1 MLSSFILIIY
11 LGTTLAQPD
20 PSVSPLSW
28 QYGSSEMHHLI
39 QASSTTP
46 ALDAILADE
55 CLLLRKRTSE
65 QKAQLVQAN
74 FLVDLSEVARQED
87 NIRAGIRVLREAQP
101 ELKTAFSTCPTCHF
115 EYLQHK
121 NVTYFECDTLCKV
134 DRSGMVDNLEKIEEA
149 FHLEGHGSKLDLG
162 KIWIRTDQE
171 SKNKGKFLVD
181 YRVQVA
187 DGGHFVPIFPINTV
201 NHLPTV
207 CYDHANGRPT
217 RISECKN
224 LGAEIKYW
232 SNRRGTGKDTF
243 YERTHLKLLVR
254 LVLSKDYLFY
264 RDKGL
269 INETVSM
276 TMFQRKHL
284 RFEIVLPRSRIAQE
298 QESEKAS
305 CLCHR
310 PVSQLRLGL
319 STAEHHTL
327 VKLETHSRSLTL
339 GLEKER
345 LRHSGLPQLSN
356 VQHLLTST
364 LPENIP
370 SDLISAQDVFP
381 LQINSLSLSTQK
393 NQSDWNSIVTEL
405 GKNEHLLDNKFN
417 FTKKEANRSK
427 RGLPAMVATAAFSGL
442 FKAGIEVGK
451 PYFSS
456 QSSLVFEKLMKSKE
470 GILLEPSHLETNV
483 LSAGELQAYLEMNAN
498 AAIRYEVQPERL
510 KVKFLDFPNIEAATN
525 TNYSAAAFQQL
536 DSAIARSA
544 YFEAHILPTLPHLLL
559 RRLYPLIHSST
570 SSDSAIFVQI
580 QRAKSFVLLSYFY
593 EKLNKDSFVT
603 KFAFFALPCQVTNN
617 ELFTLAISNVTVEIG
632 TALQRDTSQT
642 QEYLCQ
648 SLFMTDKVV
657 TVKDHCQLE
666 EIAEEPVTTGLELNQ
681 GTLFLFDG
689 GNKIYLA
696 CQNQPARTLLL
707 TFRFNVFLISP
718 TCAIAVH
725 FTSGQRWHRAPLQQ
739 AGAAFTFLHILQ
751 YDPAYMR
758 SPLQK
763 NRIIMVILMTITILL
778 VLGIGAVVA
787 LLYFWR
793 RRYAVQISVS
803 PSLTNRNGSKER
815 ETSATYKATEKVD
828 NESMIVPDSLQLA
841 PPSTSQ
847 TVSKAAVSFAVEN
860 AAEIALCNKDSL
872 CETSQYKTSFP
883 YYSVSSMDDAQ
894 IHFSQPEKLSNNVE
908 WNNLPRMKVPRLS
921 LDSTWTEE
929 ESDVDSLLQEVAAR
943 LRPLQSPGMLRT
955 FKQTNEAIPSTSP
968 PQTKQT
974 KTITTHKPAQH

>member
-1 MLSSFILIIY
+1 MLSSFILIIH
-11 LGTTLAQPD
+11 LVITPAQQD
-20 PSVSPLSW
+20 PPVSPLSW

-39 QASSTTP
+39 QASSTKP
-46 ALDAILADE
+46 ALDAVLADE

-87 NIRAGIRVLREAQP
+87 NIRTGIRVLREAQP

-134 DRSGMVDNLEKIEEA
+134 ERSGMVDNLEKIEEA
-149 FHLEGHGSKLDLG
+149 FHLKEHGSNLDLG

-181 YRVQVA
+181 YKVQVA
-187 DGGHFVPIFPINTV
+187 DGAHLVPIFPINTV

-207 CYDHANGRPT
+207 CYDHADGRPT
-217 RISECKN
+217 RISECKD

-232 SNRRGTGKDTF
+232 NNRRGTGKDTF
-243 YERTHLKLLVR
+243 YERTHLKLLIR

-264 RDKGL
+264 KDKGL
-269 INETVSM
+269 INDTVSM
-276 TMFQRKHL
+276 AMFQRKNL

-364 LPENIP
+364 LPENKP
-370 SDLISAQDVFP
+370 SELISSKDVFP
-381 LQINSLSLSTQK
+381 LQISSSSMSNQK
-393 NQSDWNSIVTEL
+393 NQSDWDSIVAEL
-405 GKNEHLLDNKFN
+405 GKNEHLLDKMFN
-417 FTKKEANRSK
+417 FNKNETNRSK

-470 GILLEPSHLETNV
+470 GLLLEPSHLETNV

-498 AAIRYEVQPERL
+498 AAIRYEVQPDRL
-510 KVKFLDFPNIEAATN
+510 KVNFLDFPNIEAATT

-544 YFEAHILPTLPHLLL
+544 YFESYILPTLPHLLL
-559 RRLYPLIHSST
+559 RRLYPLIHGST
-570 SSDSAIFVQI
+570 SPDSAIFVQI

-603 KFAFFALPCQVTNN
+603 RFAFFALPCQMINN

-657 TVKDHCQLE
+657 TVTDHCQLKE
-666 EIAEEPVTTGLELNQ
+666 VAEEPVITGLELNQ

-689 GNKIYLA
+689 GDKIYLA

-718 TCAIAVH
+718 TCAISVH
-725 FTSGQRWHRAPLQQ
+725 FSSGQRWHRAPLQQ
-739 AGAAFTFLHILQ
+739 AETVFTFLHILQ
-751 YDPAYMR
+751 YDPAYMK
-758 SPLQK
+758 SPLQQ
-763 NRIIMVILMTITILL
+763 NRIIMGILMSITIFL
-778 VLGIGAVVA
+778 VLGIAAVIA

-803 PSLTNRNGSKER
+803 PSLTTRNGSRER
-815 ETSATYKATEKVD
+815 ETSASYKATERVD
-828 NESMIVPDSLQLA
+828 NEGMVVSDSEQPA
-841 PPSTSQ
+841 SQSTSQ
-847 TVSKAAVSFAVEN
+847 SVSKAAVSFAVEN
-860 AAEIALCNKDSL
+860 AAELAFCNKDSL
-872 CETSQYKTSFP
+872 CETSQYQTSFP
-883 YYSVSSMDDAQ
+883 YYSVSTIDNAQ
-894 IHFSQPEKLSNNVE
+894 IHFPQPERLSNNDE
-908 WNNLPRMKVPRLS
+908 RKNLPRMKVPRLS
-921 LDSTWTEE
+921 LDSNWTEE
-929 ESDVDSLLQEVAAR
+929 ESDVDSLLQEVVAR

-955 FKQTNEAIPSTSP
+955 FKQTNEVIPPTSH

-974 KTITTHKPAQH
+974 KTSIAHKPAQH